1 MGKDSFAPPFQ
12 GDLEDLS
19 DGVSAVIPSNDNFVF
34 VDYDVLFAPPVFQPG
49 WQDDT
54 LVLDDLDDLDRVRC
68 CFFVFQKRMI
78 FLTRAKKKK
87 KKKQAVFSLLDP
99 PNSPPNTGQ
108 DFNYEVFL
116 LLVFKLCHELFFSF
130 FLGQ

>member
-87 KKKQAVFSLLDP
+87 KKKTGCLFSARPAQLPAQHWSGLQLRGIFTFSL
-99 PNSPPNTGQ
+99 
-108 DFNYEVFL
+108 
-116 LLVFKLCHELFFSF
+116 
-130 FLGQ
+130 